1 MGYDAV
7 NNFFLFVFWDIIY
20 VPGLVQLRL
29 TTTIALGPIQNHV
42 DIDLIATAR
51 EFVSGSEGPM
61 QVHFDFGRGLMV
73 PAGTHFRNGV
83 ILVASVT
90 LQEVKIGPDLP
101 VDFSP
106 GNSISFPDEGN
117 ELLEVPGPIDDM
129 LGPNLSVIIDVG
141 FALGAVEHLPLAH
154 GEQLVAESALVEVV
168 PLLL

>member
-7 NNFFLFVFWDIIY
+7 YNFFLFVFWDIIY

-73 PAGTHFRNGV
+73 PAGAHFRNGV

-101 VDFSP
+101 VDFLPRDTVGLSDV
-106 GNSISFPDEGN
+106 SY
-117 ELLEVPGPIDDM
+117 ELLQVPGLVNNVFGTHLAVAIHKR
-129 LGPNLSVIIDVG
+129 SS
-141 FALGAVEHLPLAH
+141 FAAAEHFSLFL
-154 GEQLVAESALVEVV
+154 GEQFVAVGTLVEVV
-168 PLLL
+168 FVLL